1 MGILEGI
8 TQGFSVALDPVNLLY
23 VFIGVLIGTVI
34 GVLPGLGPTATIAL
48 LLPLTYEIEPVTAV
62 ILLAGIYY
70 GSMYGGT
77 ITSVL
82 LQLPGEAASV
92 VTTFDGYQM
101 AKQGRAGPA
110 LGIAAIGS
118 WIGGTV
124 AVVGLTLL
132 APPLA
137 DLAVQF
143 GPPEYVAL
151 TALGIL
157 LVTYL
162 GTRHPIK
169 SLSMAA
175 LGLLLATIGQD
186 AITGTTR
193 FTFGQISLFDG
204 LDFVAVAMGLFGV
217 GEILYNVERTEK
229 AQAVVGRIKNIW
241 PSRKDFRDSFG
252 PIARGSVV
260 GFFIGVLPGGG
271 GVISSLASYAM
282 EKRRAKDPTR
292 FGKGAIEGVAGP
304 ETANNA
310 SSTSAFIPLL
320 TLGIPANVVL
330 ALIFGA
336 LLIQGVTPGPQLI
349 SQNPEIFW
357 GVIASMYIGN
367 LMLLALNIPL
377 VGVFVQLLRVRSGI
391 LASFALLVTMAG
403 VFSVNN
409 DPFDMWVVLAFGIVG
424 WLMKKTGF
432 EPGPLV
438 LAFVLGSILERA
450 FRQSM
455 LLSGGE
461 FSIFVTRPMS
471 GTIFA
476 AMALVIILSTVAGF
490 RRRRNARSRPATPGE
505 EDLAATGTT
514 AQPEGSPG
522 NEAVDTPAESTAAEA
537 TAAGTRD
544 GAGPTGSTGST
555 ASGRGPGSDRP

>member
-1 MGILEGI
+1 MTVGISDGI
-8 TQGFSVALDPVNLLY
+8 VQGFAVALDPINLLY
-23 VFIGVLIGTVI
+23 VFAGVLIGTVI

-48 LLPLTYEIEPVTAV
+48 LLPLTYTIEPATAV

-82 LQLPGEAASV
+82 LRLPGEAASV

-101 AKQGRAGPA
+101 ARQGRAGPA
-110 LGIAAIGS
+110 LGIAAVGS
-118 WIGGTV
+118 FVGGILSV
-124 AVVGLTLL
+124 LGLMLL

-137 DLAVQF
+137 DLAVSF

-162 GTRHPIK
+162 GSGTPLK

-175 LGLLLATIGQD
+175 LGLLLATMGQD
-186 AITGTTR
+186 PITGTTR
-193 FTFGQISLFDG
+193 FTFGSVALFDG

-217 GEILYNVERTEK
+217 GEILHSLERTDK
-229 AQAVVGRIKNIW
+229 VQAVTRKIKHIW
-241 PSRKDFRDSFG
+241 PTREDFRNSAG
-252 PIARGSVV
+252 AIARGSVL
-260 GFFIGVLPGGG
+260 GFVIGVLPGGG
-271 GVISSLASYAM
+271 GVISSLASYAL
-282 EKRRAKDPTR
+282 EKRRAKDPSR
-292 FGKGAIEGVAGP
+292 FGRGAIEGVAGP

-336 LLIQGVTPGPQLI
+336 LLVQGVTPGPQLI
-349 SQNPEIFW
+349 TEEPEIFW
-357 GVIASMYIGN
+357 GVIASMVVGN
-367 LMLLALNIPL
+367 VMLLALNIPL
-377 VGVFVQLLRVRSGI
+377 VGVFVQLLRVRAGV
-391 LASFALLVTMAG
+391 LAAFALVVTMAG

-409 DPFDMWVVLAFGIVG
+409 DSFDMWVVLLFGVIG

-438 LAFVLGSILERA
+438 LAFVLGEIMERA

-455 LLSGGE
+455 LLSGG
-461 FSIFVTRPMS
+461 SLDIFVTRPLS
-471 GTIFA
+471 GGLLAVMA
-476 AMALVIILSTVAGF
+476 AVVVLSLVMA
-490 RRRRNARSRPATPGE
+490 RRRRAAFRHVDPEDESGAEGDSGPVEGEPGLGAEPART
-505 EDLAATGTT
+505 
-514 AQPEGSPG
+514 
-522 NEAVDTPAESTAAEA
+522 
-537 TAAGTRD
+537 
-544 GAGPTGSTGST
+544 TGSTPGSAP
-555 ASGRGPGSDRP
+555 ASGRDTRHTSDTDVPSTPGDR

>member
-8 TQGFSVALDPVNLLY
+8 GQGFSVALDPTNLLY

-118 WIGGTV
+118 WVGGTV
-124 AVVGLTLL
+124 AVIGLTLL

-137 DLAVQF
+137 DLAVSF

-217 GEILYNVERTEK
+217 GEILYNVEQTEK
-229 AQAVVGRIKNIW
+229 AQAVIGKVKNIW
-241 PSRKDFRDSFG
+241 PSRKDLKDSSG
-252 PIARGSVV
+252 AIARGSVV

-367 LMLLALNIPL
+367 LMLLILNVPL
-377 VGVFVQLLRVRSGI
+377 VGFFVQLLRVRSGI

-409 DPFDMWVVLAFGIVG
+409 DPFDMWVVLVFGIVG

-438 LAFVLGSILERA
+438 LAFVLGAILERA

-471 GTIFA
+471 GTLFA
-476 AMALVIILSTVAGF
+476 AMALVVVVSTVAGI
-490 RRRRNARSRPATPGE
+490 RRRRRSRPATPGE
-505 EDLAATGTT
+505 DDLAATGMT
-514 AQPEGSPG
+514 AEPEGTPG
-522 NEAVDTPAESTAAEA
+522 AENTDETAP
-537 TAAGTRD
+537 
-544 GAGPTGSTGST
+544 PTG
-555 ASGRGPGSDRP
+555 RGVGSDRP

>member
-1 MGILEGI
+1 MGIFDGI
-8 TQGFSVALDPVNLLY
+8 VQGFTVALDPVNLLY
-23 VFIGVLIGTVI
+23 VFVGVLIGTVI

-48 LLPLTYEIEPVTAV
+48 LLPLTYTIEPATAV

-82 LQLPGEAASV
+82 LRLPGEAASV

-110 LGIAAIGS
+110 LGIAAVGS
-118 WIGGTV
+118 FVGGILSV
-124 AVVGLTLL
+124 LGLMLL

-137 DLAVQF
+137 DLAVTF

-162 GTRHPIK
+162 GTGTPLK

-175 LGLLLATIGQD
+175 LGLLLATVGQD
-186 AITGTTR
+186 PITGTTR
-193 FTFGQISLFDG
+193 YTFGEVALFDG
-204 LDFVAVAMGLFGV
+204 VDFVAVAMGLFGV
-217 GEILYNVERTEK
+217 GEILHSLERTEK
-229 AQAVVGRIKNIW
+229 VQAVTSRIKNIW
-241 PSRKDFRDSFG
+241 PSRKDFRDSSG
-252 PIARGSVV
+252 AIARGSVL
-260 GFFIGVLPGGG
+260 GFVIGVLPGGG
-271 GVISSLASYAM
+271 GVISSLASYAL
-282 EKRRAKDPTR
+282 EKRRAKDPSR

-336 LLIQGVTPGPQLI
+336 LLVQGVTPGPQLI
-349 SQNPEIFW
+349 TQEPEIFW
-357 GVIASMYIGN
+357 GVIASMVVGN
-367 LMLLALNIPL
+367 VMLLALNIPL
-377 VGVFVQLLRVRSGI
+377 VGVFVQLLRVRAGI
-391 LASFALLVTMAG
+391 LAAFALVVTMAG

-409 DPFDMWVVLAFGIVG
+409 DSFDMWVVLVFGIVG

-438 LAFVLGSILERA
+438 LAFVLGEIMERA

-455 LLSGGE
+455 LISGGNLD
-461 FSIFVTRPMS
+461 IFVTRPLS
-471 GTIFA
+471 GGLLA
-476 AMALVIILSTVAGF
+476 VMALVVVVSFFTARKRRAAF
-490 RRRRNARSRPATPGE
+490 RHVDPEAEPDPDALLGADAAPGADATEP
-505 EDLAATGTT
+505 
-514 AQPEGSPG
+514 
-522 NEAVDTPAESTAAEA
+522 TPAGATRSTP
-537 TAAGTRD
+537 D
-544 GAGPTGSTGST
+544 STDTNVPSS
-555 ASGRGPGSDRP
+555 SGER

>member
-1 MGILEGI
+1 MESWDGIL
-8 TQGFSVALDPVNLLY
+8 QGFSVALTPTNLLY
-23 VFIGVLIGTVI
+23 VFFGVLIGTVI
-34 GVLPGLGPTATIAL
+34 GVLPGLGPTASIAL
-48 LLPLTYEIEPVTAV
+48 LLPITYTVEPVTAV

-82 LQLPGEAASV
+82 LRLPGEAASV

-118 WIGGTV
+118 YIGGTV
-124 AVVGLTLL
+124 SVLGMILL

-137 DLAVQF
+137 DLAVSF

-151 TALGIL
+151 TVLGIL

-162 GTRHPIK
+162 GTGSVLK
-169 SLSMAA
+169 SLCMAA
-175 LGLLLATIGQD
+175 LGLLLATVGLD
-186 AITGTTR
+186 PITGTAR
-193 FTFGQISLFDG
+193 FTFGEVSLFNG

-217 GEILYNVERTEK
+217 GEILHSLERTDK
-229 AQAVVGRIKNIW
+229 VQAVTSKIKGIW
-241 PSRKDFRDSFG
+241 PTRKDFRDSSG
-252 PIARGSVV
+252 AIGRGSLL
-260 GFFIGVLPGGG
+260 GFVIGVLPGGG
-271 GVISSLASYAM
+271 GVVSSLASYAM
-282 EKRRAKDPTR
+282 EKRRAKDPSR

-320 TLGIPANVVL
+320 TLGIPPNVVL

-336 LLIQGVTPGPQLI
+336 LIQQNITPGPNLI
-349 SQNPEIFW
+349 QQEPEIFW
-357 GVIASMYIGN
+357 GVIASMVIGN

-377 VGVFVQLLRVRSGI
+377 VGFFVQMLRVRAGI
-391 LASFALLVTMAG
+391 LAAFALLVTMVG

-409 DPFDMWVVLAFGIVG
+409 NAFDMWVVLGFGVIG

-455 LLSGGE
+455 LLSGGDLD
-461 FSIFVTRPMS
+461 IFVTRPIS
-471 GTIFA
+471 GGMFA
-476 AMALVIILSTVAGF
+476 FMALIIIVSAITS
-490 RRRRNARSRPATPGE
+490 RRRKAVFGRVDPADVDETDESSP
-505 EDLAATGTT
+505 DADRQVAA
-514 AQPEGSPG
+514 EGSPG
-522 NEAVDTPAESTAAEA
+522 AEST
-537 TAAGTRD
+537 TDSTTD
-544 GAGPTGSTGST
+544 GPSGSTST
-555 ASGRGPGSDRP
+555 TRGER

>member
-1 MGILEGI
+1 MGILDGLGE
-8 TQGFSVALDPVNLLY
+8 GFSVALDPTNILY
-23 VFIGVLIGTVI
+23 VFLGVLIGTVI

-48 LLPLTYEIEPVTAV
+48 LLPLTYELEPATAL

-82 LQLPGEAASV
+82 LRLPGEAASV
-92 VTTFDGYQM
+92 VTVFDGHQM
-101 AKQGRAGPA
+101 AMQGRAGPA
-110 LGIAAIGS
+110 LGIAAVGS
-118 WIGGTV
+118 FIGGMLS
-124 AVVGLTLL
+124 VVGLVLL

-137 DLAVQF
+137 DLAVEF

-151 TALGIL
+151 TAFGIL

-162 GTRHPIK
+162 GTKHPVK
-169 SLSMAA
+169 ALCMAA

-193 FTFGQISLFDG
+193 FTFDQVELFDG

-217 GEILYNVERTEK
+217 GEILYNLEQSEK
-229 AQAVVGRIKNIW
+229 AQQIKTKIKNIW
-241 PSRKDFRDSFG
+241 PTRQDFRDSSG
-252 PIARGSVV
+252 AIARGSVL
-260 GFFIGVLPGGG
+260 GFLLGVLPGGG
-271 GVISSLASYAM
+271 GVISSLASYGL
-282 EKRRAKDPTR
+282 EKRRAKDPSR

-310 SSTSAFIPLL
+310 SSTSAFVPLL
-320 TLGIPANVVL
+320 TLGIPSNVVL
-330 ALIFGA
+330 ALLFGA
-336 LLIQGVTPGPQLI
+336 LLINGVTPGPQLI
-349 SQNPEIFW
+349 DQNPDIFW
-357 GVIASMYIGN
+357 GVIASMFIGN

-377 VGVFVQLLRVRSGI
+377 VGVFVQLLRVRAGI
-391 LASFALLVTMAG
+391 LAAFALLITMAG

-409 DPFDMWVVLAFGIVG
+409 DPFDMWVVLVFGVLG

-461 FSIFVTRPMS
+461 LDIFLTRPLS

-476 AMALVIILSTVAGF
+476 LMAAVIVYSTVTGI
-490 RRRRNARSRPATPGE
+490 RRKRSGRPASPYAEELEEATPGSE
-505 EDLAATGTT
+505 E
-514 AQPEGSPG
+514 EG
-522 NEAVDTPAESTAAEA
+522 
-537 TAAGTRD
+537 AAGVGAEGGATRAGERPAPGPD
-544 GAGPTGSTGST
+544 G
-555 ASGRGPGSDRP
+555 DRP

>member
-1 MGILEGI
+1 MEILEGI
-8 TQGFSVALDPVNLLY
+8 GQGFSVALDPTNLLY
-23 VFIGVLIGTVI
+23 VFLGVLIGTVI

-118 WIGGTV
+118 WVGGTV
-124 AVVGLTLL
+124 AVIGLTLL

-137 DLAVQF
+137 DLAVSF

-217 GEILYNVERTEK
+217 GEILYNVEQTEK
-229 AQAVVGRIKNIW
+229 AQAVIGKVKNIW
-241 PSRKDFRDSFG
+241 PSRKDLKDSSG
-252 PIARGSVV
+252 AIARGSVV

-367 LMLLALNIPL
+367 LMLLILNVPL
-377 VGVFVQLLRVRSGI
+377 VGFFVQLLRVRSGI

-409 DPFDMWVVLAFGIVG
+409 DPFDMWVVLVFGIVG

-438 LAFVLGSILERA
+438 LAFVLGAILERA

-471 GTIFA
+471 GTLFA
-476 AMALVIILSTVAGF
+476 AMALVVIVSTVAGI
-490 RRRRNARSRPATPGE
+490 RRRRRSRPATPGE
-505 EDLAATGTT
+505 GDLAATGTT
-514 AQPEGSPG
+514 AEPEGTPG
-522 NEAVDTPAESTAAEA
+522 AQAVDRDDEAVTTAP
-537 TAAGTRD
+537 RD
-544 GAGPTGSTGST
+544 GTGPTGPGDGTGGTGST
-555 ASGRGPGSDRP
+555 AQGRGSGTDRA

>member
-1 MGILEGI
+1 MDSWSGIV
-8 TQGFSVALDPVNLLY
+8 QGFSVALTPTNLLY
-23 VFIGVLIGTVI
+23 VFLGVLIGTVI

-48 LLPLTYEIEPVTAV
+48 LLPITYTVEPVTAV

-82 LQLPGEAASV
+82 LRLPGEAASV

-110 LGIAAIGS
+110 LGIAAVGS
-118 WIGGTV
+118 YIGGTV
-124 AVVGLTLL
+124 SVIGMILL

-137 DLAVQF
+137 QLAVSF

-151 TALGIL
+151 TVLGIL

-162 GTRHPIK
+162 GTGSVLK

-175 LGLLLATIGQD
+175 LGLLLATIGLD
-186 AITGTTR
+186 PITGTAR
-193 FTFGQISLFDG
+193 FTFGEVALFNG

-217 GEILYNVERTEK
+217 GEILHSLERTDK
-229 AQAVVGRIKNIW
+229 VQAVTSKIKGIW
-241 PSRKDFRDSFG
+241 PTRKDFRDSSG
-252 PIARGSVV
+252 AIGRGSLL
-260 GFFIGVLPGGG
+260 GFAIGVLPGGG
-271 GVISSLASYAM
+271 GVVSSLASYAM
-282 EKRRAKDPTR
+282 EKRRAKDPSR

-320 TLGIPANVVL
+320 TLGIPPNVVL

-336 LLIQGVTPGPQLI
+336 LLVQDITPGPQLI
-349 SQNPEIFW
+349 EQEPEIFW
-357 GVIASMYIGN
+357 GVIASMVIGN

-377 VGVFVQLLRVRSGI
+377 VGFFVQMLRVRAGI
-391 LASFALLVTMAG
+391 LAAFALLVTMAG

-409 DPFDMWVVLAFGIVG
+409 NVFDMWVVLGFGVIG

-455 LLSGGE
+455 LLSGGS
-461 FSIFVTRPMS
+461 FDIFVTRPIS
-471 GTIFA
+471 GGMFA
-476 AMALVIILSTVAGF
+476 FMALIIIVSAITS
-490 RRRRNARSRPATPGE
+490 RRRKAVFGRVDPADVDETDETDP
-505 EDLAATGTT
+505 DADRQVAA
-514 AQPEGSPG
+514 EGSPG
-522 NEAVDTPAESTAAEA
+522 ADSTTDTPT
-537 TAAGTRD
+537 D
-544 GAGPTGSTGST
+544 GPSGSTST
-555 ASGRGPGSDRP
+555 TPGER

>member
-1 MGILEGI
+1 MDSWSGIV
-8 TQGFSVALDPVNLLY
+8 TGFSVALTPTNLLY
-23 VFIGVLIGTVI
+23 VFFGVLIGTVI

-48 LLPLTYEIEPVTAV
+48 LLPITYTVEPVTAV

-82 LQLPGEAASV
+82 LRLPGEAASV

-101 AKQGRAGPA
+101 ARQGRAGPA
-110 LGIAAIGS
+110 LGIAAVGS
-118 WIGGTV
+118 YIGGTV
-124 AVVGLTLL
+124 SVIGMILL

-137 DLAVQF
+137 QLAVSF

-151 TALGIL
+151 TVLGIL

-162 GTRHPIK
+162 GTGSVLK
-169 SLSMAA
+169 SMCMAA
-175 LGLLLATIGQD
+175 LGLLLATIGLD
-186 AITGTTR
+186 PITGTAR
-193 FTFGQISLFDG
+193 FTFGEVALFNG

-217 GEILYNVERTEK
+217 GEILHSLERTDK
-229 AQAVVGRIKNIW
+229 VQAVTSKIKGIW
-241 PSRKDFRDSFG
+241 PTKKDFRDSSG
-252 PIARGSVV
+252 AIGRGSLL
-260 GFFIGVLPGGG
+260 GFAIGVLPGGG
-271 GVISSLASYAM
+271 GVVSSLASYAM
-282 EKRRAKDPTR
+282 EKRRAKDPSR

-320 TLGIPANVVL
+320 TLGIPPNVVL

-336 LLIQGVTPGPQLI
+336 LLVNDITPGPQLI
-349 SQNPEIFW
+349 EQEPEIFW
-357 GVIASMYIGN
+357 GVIASMVIGN

-377 VGVFVQLLRVRSGI
+377 VGFFVQMLRVRAGI
-391 LASFALLVTMAG
+391 LAAFALLVTMAG

-409 DPFDMWVVLAFGIVG
+409 NVFDMWVVLGFGVIG

-455 LLSGGE
+455 LLSGGS
-461 FSIFVTRPMS
+461 FDIFVTRPIS
-471 GTIFA
+471 GGMFA
-476 AMALVIILSTVAGF
+476 FMALIIIVSAITS
-490 RRRRNARSRPATPGE
+490 RRRKAVFGRVDPADVDETDETSP
-505 EDLAATGTT
+505 DADRQVAA
-514 AQPEGSPG
+514 EGSPG
-522 NEAVDTPAESTAAEA
+522 ADSTTDE
-537 TAAGTRD
+537 
-544 GAGPTGSTGST
+544 PSGSTST
-555 ASGRGPGSDRP
+555 TPGER

>member
-1 MGILEGI
+1 MDGLGE
-8 TQGFSVALDPVNLLY
+8 GFSVALDPTNVLY
-23 VFIGVLIGTVI
+23 VFLGVLIGTVI

-48 LLPLTYEIEPVTAV
+48 LLPLTYELEPATSV

-82 LQLPGEAASV
+82 LRLPGEAASV
-92 VTTFDGYQM
+92 VTVFDGHQM
-101 AKQGRAGPA
+101 ALQGRAGPA
-110 LGIAAIGS
+110 LGIAAVGS
-118 WIGGTV
+118 FIGGTV
-124 AVVGLTLL
+124 SVVGLILL

-137 DLAVQF
+137 KLAVEF

-151 TALGIL
+151 TAFGIL

-162 GTRHPIK
+162 GTKHPVK
-169 SLSMAA
+169 ALCMAA
-175 LGLLLATIGQD
+175 LGLLLATVGQD

-193 FTFGQISLFDG
+193 FTFDRIELFDG

-217 GEILYNVERTEK
+217 GEILYNLEQTEK
-229 AQAVVGRIKNIW
+229 AEEIKSRIKNIW
-241 PSRKDFRDSFG
+241 PSRKDFRDSSG
-252 PIARGSVV
+252 AIARGSVL
-260 GFFIGVLPGGG
+260 GFVLGVLPGGG
-271 GVISSLASYAM
+271 GVISSLASYAV
-282 EKRRAKDPTR
+282 EKRRAKDPSR

-310 SSTSAFIPLL
+310 SSTSAFVPLL

-330 ALIFGA
+330 ALIYGA
-336 LLIQGVTPGPQLI
+336 LLIQGITPGPQLI
-349 SQNPEIFW
+349 DQNPEIFW
-357 GVIASMYIGN
+357 GVIASMFIGN

-377 VGVFVQLLRVRSGI
+377 VGVFVQLLRVRAGI
-391 LASFALLVTMAG
+391 LAAFALLITMAG

-409 DPFDMWVVLAFGIVG
+409 DPTDMWVVLVFGIVG

-455 LLSGGE
+455 LISGGE
-461 FSIFVTRPMS
+461 FDIFVTRPLS
-471 GTIFA
+471 GSIFA
-476 AMALVIILSTVAGF
+476 LMAVVIVYSTVMGI
-490 RRRRNARSRPATPGE
+490 RRQRRGRPAALYSEQLEDVTPGAE
-505 EDLAATGTT
+505 SEGTAGVAATDGGADRGADGGTGG
-514 AQPEGSPG
+514 ASPG
-522 NEAVDTPAESTAAEA
+522 
-537 TAAGTRD
+537 AG
-544 GAGPTGSTGST
+544 GGSTRVDG
-555 ASGRGPGSDRP
+555 DRP

>member
-1 MGILEGI
+1 MDLLDGLA
-8 TQGFSVALDPVNLLY
+8 QGFAVALDPVNILY

-48 LLPLTYEIEPVTAV
+48 LLPLTYTIEPATAV

-82 LQLPGEAASV
+82 LRLPGEAASV

-118 WIGGTV
+118 FVGGTLS
-124 AVVGLTLL
+124 VVGLILL

-137 DLAVQF
+137 TLAVSF

-151 TALGIL
+151 TVLGIL

-162 GTRHPIK
+162 GTGSVVK

-175 LGLLLATIGQD
+175 LGLLLSTVGQD
-186 AITGTTR
+186 PITGTTR
-193 FTFGQISLFDG
+193 FTFGQVELFDG
-204 LDFVAVAMGLFGV
+204 FDFVAVAMGLFGV
-217 GEILYNVERTEK
+217 GEILHSLERTEK
-229 AQAVVGRIKNIW
+229 VQAVTKKITNIW
-241 PSRKDFRDSFG
+241 PTRKDLRDSRG
-252 PIARGSVV
+252 AILRGSGL
-260 GFFIGVLPGGG
+260 GFVIGVLPGGG
-271 GVISSLASYAM
+271 GVVSSLASYAM
-282 EKRRAKDPTR
+282 EKRRAKDPSR

-336 LLIQGVTPGPQLI
+336 LLVQGITPGPQLI
-349 SQNPEIFW
+349 EQNPEIFW
-357 GVIASMYIGN
+357 GVIASMFIGN

-377 VGVFVQLLRVRSGI
+377 VGVFVQVLRVRAGI
-391 LASFALLVTMAG
+391 LGAFALLITMAG
-403 VFSVNN
+403 VFSINN
-409 DPFDMWVVLAFGIVG
+409 DVFDMWVVLGFGVLG

-438 LAFVLGSILERA
+438 LAFVLGPILERA

-455 LLSGGE
+455 LISGGDPIIFVSRPLSGG
-461 FSIFVTRPMS
+461 
-471 GTIFA
+471 IFA
-476 AMALVIILSTVAGF
+476 VMALIIVAGVVTA
-490 RRRRNARSRPATPGE
+490 RRRRRMLGR
-505 EDLAATGTT
+505 T
-514 AQPEGSPG
+514 ADPDP
-522 NEAVDTPAESTAAEA
+522 
-537 TAAGTRD
+537 RD
-544 GAGPTGSTGST
+544 T
-555 ASGRGPGSDRP
+555 ASTTSTSGES

>member
-1 MGILEGI
+1 MEIFDGIGV
-8 TQGFSVALDPVNLLY
+8 GFSVALDPVNLLY
-23 VFIGVLIGTVI
+23 VFVGVLIGTVI

-48 LLPLTYEIEPVTAV
+48 LLPITYEIEPTTAV
-62 ILLAGIYY
+62 IMLAGIYY

-82 LQLPGEAASV
+82 LRLPGEAASV
-92 VTTFDGYQM
+92 VTVFDGYQM

-110 LGIAAIGS
+110 LGIAAVGS
-118 WIGGTV
+118 FIGGTISII
-124 AVVGLTLL
+124 GLTLL

-137 DLAVQF
+137 SIAVQF
-143 GPPEYVAL
+143 GPAEYVAL
-151 TALGIL
+151 TTLGIL
-157 LVTYL
+157 MVTYL
-162 GTRHPIK
+162 GTRHPVK
-169 SLSMAA
+169 SLSMAGV
-175 LGLLLATIGQD
+175 GLLLSTIGQD
-186 AITGTTR
+186 PITGTTR

-217 GEILYNVERTEK
+217 GEILHSLESEEK
-229 AQAVVGRIKNIW
+229 VKAVTSKIKNIW
-241 PSRKDFRDSFG
+241 PSRKDFRHSSG
-252 PIARGSVV
+252 AIARGSVI

-271 GVISSLASYAM
+271 GVISSLASYAL

-336 LLIQGVTPGPQLI
+336 LLIQGITPGPQLI
-349 SQNPEIFW
+349 DQRPDVFW

-367 LMLLALNIPL
+367 LFLLMLNIPL
-377 VGVFVQLLRVRSGI
+377 VGVFVQLLRVRAGI
-391 LASFALLVTMAG
+391 LAAFALLVTMAG

-409 DPFDMWVVLAFGIVG
+409 DPFDMWVVLLFGIIG

-438 LAFVLGSILERA
+438 LAFVLGPILERA

-455 LLSGGE
+455 LLSGGS
-461 FSIFVTRPMS
+461 FDIFVTRPIS
-471 GTIFA
+471 GTMFA
-476 AMALVIILSTVAGF
+476 IMALLIVWSMISA
-490 RRRRNARSRPATPGE
+490 RRRRTRVSYAERE
-505 EDLAATGTT
+505 LAAVE
-514 AQPEGSPG
+514 AEEEPEGSAG
-522 NEAVDTPAESTAAEA
+522 FESVS
-537 TAAGTRD
+537 GS
-544 GAGPTGSTGST
+544 STGS
-555 ASGRGPGSDRP
+555 SEGRPHDGRRARDDDA